1 MSNRIVSAC
10 PEGRR
15 LAPLRR
21 STFRYPA
28 RPECVKDARR
38 WLDRR
43 MSMAGVPG
51 DSSSTAL
58 LLLSE
63 LVTNCVTHQEAGFIV
78 VRAHLCVGGL
88 RTEVRDDSGQ
98 LPDLCAPSPS
108 PDSESGR
115 GLWLVDA
122 LATRWGRFES
132 NRGPGVFFALTWE
145 R

>member
-21 STFRYPA
+21 STFRCPA
-28 RPECVKDARR
+28 RPECVRDARG

-43 MSMAGVPG
+43 MTVAGVPG

-63 LVTNCVTHQEAGFIV
+63 LAANCVTHQHSEFIV
-78 VRAHLCVGGL
+78 ARAHLCVGGL
-88 RTEVRDDSGQ
+88 RVEVRDNSGL
-98 LPDLCAPSPS
+98 LPELRVLPHDLDA
-108 PDSESGR
+108 ESGR
-115 GLWLVDA
+115 GLLLVDA